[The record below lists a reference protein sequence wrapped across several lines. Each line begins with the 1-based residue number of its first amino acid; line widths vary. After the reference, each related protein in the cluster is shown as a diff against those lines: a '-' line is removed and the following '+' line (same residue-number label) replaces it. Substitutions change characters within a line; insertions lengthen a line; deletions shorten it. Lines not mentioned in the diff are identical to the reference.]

1 MSVRKALLVGINAYP
16 DAALRGCINDVQQMK
31 GLLKQYYG
39 FQDDGIKVMLD
50 GDATAAGIKAGLAW
64 LAEGGADADAVRI
77 FHYSGHGSYVA
88 DKNGDEPD
96 GRDECLVPFDY
107 KSAGFITDDVLKT
120 LYDRFPTQGNLTL
133 VMDSCHSGTVNK
145 AVAEDIVF
153 RFLPVSDA
161 EQEKIDAAA
170 AKFVQDQQEYVFKA
184 IKKLQGQDLTDAELR
199 AKVGDLMT
207 SFEKKRFGD
216 VRTTE
221 ANVLLA
227 GCRPD
232 QTSAD
237 ARISGDYHGAFTYYL
252 AEAIQQAKG
261 QISYR
266 QLADKV
272 GKKLKGENY
281 SQIPQLEYAGQRDL
295 APIFRPFA

>member
-16 DAALRGCINDVQQMK
+16 AAPLRGCVNDVQQMQ
-31 GLLKQYYG
+31 GLLKQYFG
-39 FQDDGIKVMLD
+39 FQDDGMHVLLD
-50 GDATAAGIKAGLAW
+50 GQATAAGIKAGLAW
-64 LAEGGADADAVRI
+64 LAEGGADAAAVRI
-77 FHYSGHGSYVA
+77 FHYSGHGTYVA
-88 DKNGDEPD
+88 DTNGDEPD
-96 GRDECLVPFDY
+96 GRDECLAPVDY

-120 LYDRFPTQGNLTL
+120 LYDRFPVRGNLTL
-133 VMDSCHSGTVNK
+133 VMDSCHSGTVNR
-145 AVAEDIVF
+145 APVEDIVF

-170 AKFVQDQQEYVFKA
+170 AKFAQEQREYVFREIQKVR
-184 IKKLQGQDLTDAELR
+184 GQDLSDAELR
-199 AKVGDLMT
+199 AKVGDLMA

-237 ARISGDYHGAFTYYL
+237 ARLAGDYHGAFTYYL
-252 AEAIQQAKG
+252 AEAIQQAQG
-261 QISYR
+261 QLSYR
-266 QLADKV
+266 QLAEQV
-272 GKKLKGENY
+272 GQKLKRG
-281 SQIPQLEYAGQRDL
+281 SFAQIPQLEYAAQRDQ